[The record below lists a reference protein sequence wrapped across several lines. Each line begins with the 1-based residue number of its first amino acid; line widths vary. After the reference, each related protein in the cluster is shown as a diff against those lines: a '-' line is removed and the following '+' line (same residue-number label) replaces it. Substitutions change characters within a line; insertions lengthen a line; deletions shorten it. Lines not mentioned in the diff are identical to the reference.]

1 MFDAIFGR
9 SVKILKLLAK
19 VQCVL
24 AFVLA
29 SMLCGAVHEMLKP
42 INRFS
47 AIVLGLVVAVVFWV
61 LQMFLAWALYAFAEL
76 VEYTKETHKELS
88 NMSEGLARYT
98 QATYEELHSMNK
110 GLEAYT
116 KAMGKTMNSMN
127 KNLYLV
133 AKHCCAEEERARA
146 AARPQSGNNNKEIKR
161 ILTYENLSDHRL
173 CRFYRFQLC
182 ALYAQKIP
190 GDPAGQSG

>member
-9 SVKILKLLAK
+9 SVKILKIFAK

-29 SMLCGAVHEMLKP
+29 AMLCGSVHEMLKP
-42 INRFS
+42 FSRFS

-76 VEYTKETHKELS
+76 VEYTKATHKELS

-98 QATYEELHSMNK
+98 QATYEEIH
-110 GLEAYT
+110 
-116 KAMGKTMNSMN
+116 SMN

-146 AARPQSGNNNKEIKR
+146 AARPQSGGNNK
-161 ILTYENLSDHRL
+161 
-173 CRFYRFQLC
+173 
-182 ALYAQKIP
+182 
-190 GDPAGQSG
+190 

>member
-1 MFDAIFGR
+1 MFDAIFSR
-9 SVKILKLLAK
+9 SVKILKLFAK

-29 SMLCGAVHEMLKP
+29 AMLCGSVHEMLKP
-42 INRFS
+42 FSRFS

-76 VEYTKETHKELS
+76 VEYTKATHKEL
-88 NMSEGLARYT
+88 NDMSEGLARYT
-98 QATYEELHSMNK
+98 KATHEELRRMNQ

-146 AARPQSGNNNKEIKR
+146 AARPQSGGNNK
-161 ILTYENLSDHRL
+161 
-173 CRFYRFQLC
+173 
-182 ALYAQKIP
+182 
-190 GDPAGQSG
+190 

>member
-9 SVKILKLLAK
+9 SVKILKILAK

-42 INRFS
+42 INQFS

-61 LQMFLAWALYAFAEL
+61 LQMFLAWAVYAFAEL

-98 QATYEELHSMNK
+98 QATELHSMNK

-146 AARPQSGNNNKEIKR
+146 AARPQSGKNNK
-161 ILTYENLSDHRL
+161 
-173 CRFYRFQLC
+173 
-182 ALYAQKIP
+182 
-190 GDPAGQSG
+190 

>member
-9 SVKILKLLAK
+9 SVKILKILAK

-42 INRFS
+42 INQFS
-47 AIVLGLVVAVVFWV
+47 AIVLGLVVAAVFWV
-61 LQMFLAWALYAFAEL
+61 LQMFLAWAVYAFAEL

-116 KAMGKTMNSMN
+116 KAMGKTILLVEQNAKMALSIADRAYVLEIGKITMEG
-127 KNLYLV
+127 KASDLLHDEKVRKAYLG
-133 AKHCCAEEERARA
+133 A
-146 AARPQSGNNNKEIKR
+146 
-161 ILTYENLSDHRL
+161 
-173 CRFYRFQLC
+173 
-182 ALYAQKIP
+182 
-190 GDPAGQSG
+190 